1 MPQVLF
7 IGGPWNRT
15 IREVN
20 NSGDLIAEVNGE
32 EVYYSR
38 GEHQMPSGNKYL
50 IALGP
55 DAEIQGTP
63 EAIRE
68 SGHTPFE

>member
-32 EVYYSR
+32 EVYYSG
-38 GEHQMPSGNKYL
+38 GENQMPSG
-50 IALGP
+50 I
-55 DAEIQGTP
+55 
-63 EAIRE
+63 
-68 SGHTPFE
+68 SF